1 MLSRAA
7 ESLYWMSR
15 YAERAENVARFLDV
29 SSQVV
34 LDLPDAHAN
43 PWAAVVAATGDEDL
57 FAERYGAPTRD
68 SVVRFLTV
76 DTNAPNSIASC
87 LRHARDN
94 ARSIREA
101 ISSEMWEQINKWYL
115 MVREAAAT
123 ATVIDDPHDFLT
135 AVKEASQN
143 FVGVTYL
150 TMTHNEGWHFGR
162 IGRVL
167 ERADQTSRI
176 IDARQALMPKR
187 ARGASIVHDEIDL
200 TALLR
205 SVSALEMY
213 RKRHGRIDYTEV
225 IAFLVLEKRF
235 PRSIRHCLDAG
246 QESLSAVTGTG
257 TSDATATLPERL
269 LGRLR
274 AEYEY
279 AVIGEIL
286 EGLPGAPRTLHEHL
300 DDFQLKLNDVGS
312 AVFGTFFATRPE
324 PPPPA
329 PSVSQVPAP
338 PVVEPQTGVV
348 EQAPQA
354 VQQAQ
359 SVQ

>member
-7 ESLYWMSR
+7 EALFWMSR

-34 LDLPDAHAN
+34 LDLPETHGN
-43 PWAAVVAATGDEDL
+43 PWGAVVAATGDDGV
-57 FAERYGAPTRD
+57 FGERYGAPTRD

-76 DTNAPNSIASC
+76 DATSPNSIVSC
-87 LRHARDN
+87 LQHARDN

-101 ISSEMWEQINKWYL
+101 ISSEMWEHLNRWYL
-115 MVREAAAT
+115 MVREAASGAS
-123 ATVIDDPHDFLT
+123 VVDDPHDFLT
-135 AVKEASQN
+135 SVKDASHL

-162 IGRVL
+162 LGRVL

-176 IDARQALMPKR
+176 IDARQALMPER
-187 ARGASIVHDEIDL
+187 RGAATVHDEVDL

-213 RKRHGRIDYTEV
+213 RKMNGRLDYAQV

-235 PRSIRHCLDAG
+235 PRSILHCLDAG
-246 QESLSAVTGTG
+246 QESLASIAGAPDAVN
-257 TSDATATLPERL
+257 TLPERL

-274 AEYEY
+274 ADYEY

-286 EGLPGAPRTLHEHL
+286 DGRPGSPSTLHEHL

-324 PPPPA
+324 PAPA
-329 PSVSQVPAP
+329 PVSVAPMPPTLDPTPVPP
-338 PVVEPQTGVV
+338 TGQT
-348 EQAPQA
+348 QTLQ
-354 VQQAQ
+354 
-359 SVQ
+359 

>member
-1 MLSRAA
+1 VLSRAA
-7 ESLYWMSR
+7 EALFWMSR

-34 LDLPDAHAN
+34 LDLPEAHGN
-43 PWAAVVAATGDEDL
+43 PWGAVVAATGDEEV

-76 DTNAPNSIASC
+76 DTNSPNSIVSC
-87 LRHARDN
+87 LQHARDN

-101 ISSEMWEQINKWYL
+101 ISSEMWEQLNRWYL
-115 MVREAAAT
+115 MVREAAST
-123 ATVIDDPHDFLT
+123 ATLVDDPHDFLT
-135 AVKEASQN
+135 SVKDASHS

-162 IGRVL
+162 LGRVL

-176 IDARQALMPKR
+176 IDARQALMPDR
-187 ARGASIVHDEIDL
+187 REAGSAHDEVDL

-213 RKRHGRIDYTEV
+213 RKRYGRLDFTQV
-225 IAFLVLEKRF
+225 IAFLVLEKQF
-235 PRSIRHCLDAG
+235 PRSILHCLDAAR
-246 QESLSAVTGTG
+246 ESLS
-257 TSDATATLPERL
+257 SITAAEAPSTPPGRL
-269 LGRLR
+269 LGRLH

-286 EGLPGAPRTLHEHL
+286 GGRPGAPRTLHEHL

-312 AVFGTFFATRPE
+312 AVFGAFFAARPE
-324 PPPPA
+324 PVPTPVSAVTPPP
-329 PSVSQVPAP
+329 
-338 PVVEPQTGVV
+338 PQTQLQSQSHSSLV
-348 EQAPQA
+348 ESPQP
-354 VQQAQ
+354 VQ
-359 SVQ
+359 

>member
-7 ESLYWMSR
+7 EALFWMSR

-34 LDLPDAHAN
+34 LDLPEAHGN
-43 PWAAVVAATGDEDL
+43 PWGAVVAATGDEEV

-76 DTNAPNSIASC
+76 DATSPNSIVSC
-87 LRHARDN
+87 LQHARDN

-101 ISSEMWEQINKWYL
+101 ISSEMWEQLNRWYL

-123 ATVIDDPHDFLT
+123 ATVVDDPHDFLT
-135 AVKEASQN
+135 SVKEASHL

-162 IGRVL
+162 LGRVI

-176 IDARQALMPKR
+176 IDARQALMPDR
-187 ARGASIVHDEIDL
+187 RGGGTAHDEVDL

-213 RKRHGRIDYTEV
+213 RKQHGRLDFTHV
-225 IAFLVLEKRF
+225 IAFLVLEKHF
-235 PRSIRHCLDAG
+235 PRSILHCLDAA
-246 QESLSAVTGTG
+246 QESLASITGV
-257 TSDATATLPERL
+257 SDAPNTLPERL

-286 EGLPGAPRTLHEHL
+286 EGRPGAPGTLHEHL
-300 DDFQLKLNDVGS
+300 DAFQLKLNDVGA
-312 AVFGTFFATRPE
+312 AVFGTFFAARPE
-324 PPPPA
+324 PAPAAVSVAAPA
-329 PSVSQVPAP
+329 PVPV
-338 PVVEPQTGVV
+338 PVG
-348 EQAPQA
+348 
-354 VQQAQ
+354 QQQ
-359 SVQ
+359 RMQ

>member
-7 ESLYWMSR
+7 EALYWMSR

-34 LDLPDAHAN
+34 LDLPEAHGN
-43 PWAAVVAATGDEDL
+43 PWAAVVAATGDHEV

-68 SVVRFLTV
+68 AVVRFLTV
-76 DTNAPNSIASC
+76 DANSPNSIVSC
-87 LRHARDN
+87 LQRARDN

-123 ATVIDDPHDFLT
+123 PSVVDDPHDFLT
-135 AVKEASQN
+135 SVKEASHL

-162 IGRVL
+162 LGRVL

-176 IDARQALMPKR
+176 IDARQALTSR
-187 ARGASIVHDEIDL
+187 TRGGGLGHDEIDL

-213 RKRHGRIDYTEV
+213 RKRHGRIDYTLV
-225 IAFLVLEKRF
+225 VTFLMLDRLF
-235 PRSIRHCLDAG
+235 PRSIWHCLDRATR
-246 QESLSAVTGTG
+246 SLRAITGASPDTP
-257 TSDATATLPERL
+257 STLAERI
-269 LGRLR
+269 LGRLG

-279 AVIGEIL
+279 AVVEEIL
-286 EGLPGAPRTLHEHL
+286 EGVPGAPHTLHEHL
-300 DDFQLKLNDVGS
+300 DRFQLKLNDVGS

-324 PPPPA
+324 PAAAEEPA
-329 PSVSQVPAP
+329 QTTTQTQV
-338 PVVEPQTGVV
+338 Q
-348 EQAPQA
+348 
-354 VQQAQ
+354 
-359 SVQ
+359 

>member
-34 LDLPDAHAN
+34 LDSADARGN
-43 PWAAVVAATGDEDL
+43 PWGAVVAATGDEAA

-68 SVVRFLTV
+68 SVVRFLTI
-76 DTNAPNSIASC
+76 DPNSPNAIVSC
-87 LRHARDN
+87 LQHAREN

-101 ISSEMWEQINKWYL
+101 ISSEMWEQLNRWYL
-115 MVREAAAT
+115 VVREAAVT
-123 ATVIDDPHDFLT
+123 ASVVEDPHDFLT
-135 AVKEASQN
+135 SVKEASHQ

-162 IGRVL
+162 LGRVV

-176 IDARQALMPKR
+176 IDARQALMPTR
-187 ARGASIVHDEIDL
+187 SRGSTPSHDEIDL

-213 RKRHGRIDYTEV
+213 RKRYGRLDYAKV
-225 IAFLVLEKRF
+225 IAFLVLEKSF
-235 PRSIRHCLDAG
+235 PRSILHCLDAA
-246 QESLSAVTGTG
+246 QDSLVRITGLRA
-257 TSDATATLPERL
+257 SDEPNTLPERL
-269 LGRLR
+269 LGMLR

-286 EGLPGAPRTLHEHL
+286 EGRSAAPRTLHEHL
-300 DDFQLKLNDVGS
+300 DEFQLKLNDVGT
-312 AVFGTFFATRPE
+312 AVFGTFFAPRPE
-324 PPPPA
+324 PPPPPVSISA
-329 PSVSQVPAP
+329 PMPA
-338 PVVEPQTGVV
+338 VDQT
-348 EQAPQA
+348 
-354 VQQAQ
+354 Q

>member
-34 LDLPDAHAN
+34 LDLPETHGN
-43 PWAAVVAATGDEDL
+43 PWAAVVAATGDEDV

-76 DTNAPNSIASC
+76 DATSPNSIVTSL
-87 LRHARDN
+87 LRAREN

-101 ISSEMWEQINKWYL
+101 ISSEMWEQLNRWYL
-115 MVREAAAT
+115 MAREAAVT
-123 ATVIDDPHDFLT
+123 ATVVDDPHDFLT
-135 AVKEASQN
+135 SVKEASHH

-162 IGRVL
+162 LGRML

-176 IDARQALMPKR
+176 VDARQALMPPR
-187 ARGASIVHDEIDL
+187 PRGAAAGHDEIDL

-213 RKRHGRIDYTEV
+213 RKRHGRLDYTQV
-225 IAFLVLEKRF
+225 IRFLVLEKSF
-235 PRSIRHCLDAG
+235 PRSILYCLDGG
-246 QESLSAVTGTG
+246 QQSLACITGSGGG
-257 TSDATATLPERL
+257 TSEASTTLPERL

-274 AEYEY
+274 AGYEY
-279 AVIGEIL
+279 AVIDEIL
-286 EGLPGAPRTLHEHL
+286 EGRPGAPRTLHEHL
-300 DDFQLKLNDVGS
+300 DDFQLELNEVGT
-312 AVFGTFFATRPE
+312 AVFGTFFVTRPE
-324 PPPPA
+324 SLAPA
-329 PSVSQVPAP
+329 ASVAVPSAAAIA
-338 PVVEPQTGVV
+338 
-348 EQAPQA
+348 EQAQA
-354 VQQAQ
+354 VQ
-359 SVQ
+359 

>member
-7 ESLYWMSR
+7 EALFWMSR

-34 LDLPDAHAN
+34 LDLPQSHRN
-43 PWAAVVAATGDEDL
+43 PWAAVVAATGDEGA

-68 SVVRFLTV
+68 SVVRFMTV
-76 DTNAPNSIASC
+76 DPESPNSIVSC
-87 LRHARDN
+87 LQLARDN

-115 MVREAAAT
+115 FVREAAANPSL
-123 ATVIDDPHDFLT
+123 VDDPHDFLT
-135 AVKEASQN
+135 AVKEASHL

-162 IGRVL
+162 LGRVL

-176 IDARQALMPKR
+176 IDARQALMPVQP
-187 ARGASIVHDEIDL
+187 RGAAGTPHDEVDL

-213 RKRHGRIDYTEV
+213 RKKHGRIDFTHV
-225 IAFLVLEKRF
+225 VTFLVLDKRF
-235 PRSIRHCLDAG
+235 PRSIRHCLDKG
-246 QESLSAVTGTG
+246 QRSLQAITGAI
-257 TSDATATLPERL
+257 DAPGTLPERL
-269 LGRLR
+269 LGRLM

-279 AVIGEIL
+279 AVIDEIL
-286 EGLPGAPRTLHEHL
+286 EGTRSMPQTLHEHL
-300 DDFQLKLNDVGS
+300 DVLQVNLNAVG
-312 AVFGTFFATRPE
+312 AAIFGTFFAEKPE
-324 PPPPA
+324 PSPD
-329 PSVSQVPAP
+329 
-338 PVVEPQTGVV
+338 
-348 EQAPQA
+348 EQAQKEQA
-354 VQQAQ
+354 AQ
-359 SVQ
+359 